1 MVNLCFGFLY
11 AEPSK
16 MLPFAPAKLPSDQR
30 GAAQPLFSIFTCSHS
45 TKFKKPIF
53 KAHET
58 TQMSP
63 PLLNPET
70 LCPKQAIQNIPSEIK
85 RKSKNPPTNS
95 PSCESETPSSS
106 DKEEDNSIFFTP
118 ELFEGEKNLDSPQ
131 KQNSEWTPR
140 FGPKTESSP
149 PLSEELFR
157 SDQDRRSAIPLDG
170 QGSFSVRKEL
180 SQKQGEQKPDEKAGG
195 HEAQSRQTR
204 KRLHR
209 LSRSRPRSPLNQ
221 AGTTKLNTK

>member
-30 GAAQPLFSIFTCSHS
+30 GAAQPLWGIFTCSSS

-53 KAHET
+53 KSHET
-58 TQMSP
+58 TQLSP
-63 PLLNPET
+63 PLLIPEA
-70 LCPKQAIQNIPSEIK
+70 LCPEQTIQNIPSETK
-85 RKSKNPPTNS
+85 RESKNPPTNS

-118 ELFEGEKNLDSPQ
+118 ELFEGEKDLDSPQ
-131 KQNSEWTPR
+131 KENSESTPR
-140 FGPKTESSP
+140 FVPKTESSP
-149 PLSEELFR
+149 PLSEELF
-157 SDQDRRSAIPLDG
+157 SSAIPVDG
-170 QGSFSVRKEL
+170 QGSISVRKEP
-180 SQKQGEQKPDEKAGG
+180 SQEQGEQKPGEKAGG

-221 AGTTKLNTK
+221 PGTTKLNTK